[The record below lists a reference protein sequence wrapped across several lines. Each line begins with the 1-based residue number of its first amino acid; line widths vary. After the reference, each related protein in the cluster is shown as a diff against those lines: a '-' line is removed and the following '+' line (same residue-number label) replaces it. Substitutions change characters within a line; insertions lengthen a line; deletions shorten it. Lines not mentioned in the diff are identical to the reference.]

1 MNTLVFLCLGNG
13 LLTVMLSSNLIISP
27 IEFLIFF
34 VLIGLYHGTRA
45 IDQRKLLH
53 LLNYTWLTNSAEKS
67 NEHVYGFGD
76 NIWIS
81 CMVPEKL
88 NKCMDSACLFYEV

>member
-1 MNTLVFLCLGNG
+1 ME
-13 LLTVMLSSNLIISP
+13 LL
-27 IEFLIFF
+27 
-34 VLIGLYHGTRA
+34 A
-45 IDQRKLLH
+45 INQRKLLH
-53 LLNYTWLTNSAEKS
+53 LLNCTWLTNSAEKS